1 MAVATVDKVS
11 VRKSGLGES
20 TGFDIMATAEAFRI
34 LSDGLYSDKPTAAA
48 RELGTNMYDA
58 HVAANTLHKPPIV
71 HVPTSSEP
79 WFSGRDFGPG
89 LGYIVYEG
97 DKIAPDY
104 SNVVYGPAQ
113 LDECEVY
120 WKSRGC
126 PESVK
131 VVDEVHTIYTTYFL
145 STKTK
150 SNDFVGQLGL
160 GSKSPLAV
168 TDTFTV
174 VSYFNGIKRHYLCF
188 LNEERLPEVDHLK
201 DQDEET
207 DEPNGLFVKF
217 AVRSYDCNEF
227 QQKIAQVYRH
237 FSHRPEFTGKELT
250 IPNTTFILQ
259 KGDWGIYS
267 SEPQYSGAKAIMG
280 NICYPLNGS
289 KIKDL
294 SDKCSRLL
302 KNDIEIKFPVG
313 ALDITPSREQLSYGK
328 ATQAAIVAKLEE
340 ILVEVNA
347 EVEKQFVE
355 CKTLWEARC
364 LANDMYLGNSAKLGT
379 LGRLADV
386 PLLEW
391 QGTPIGT
398 PIQAFSEIGGIEA
411 WEYKRESRRHSWYT
425 EDEIDRKGTIKK
437 HKVQQFAPTNRNVGF
452 YEVDIPRGS
461 FSRCRALLEERKVR
475 RVCLVKFETAEAKAS
490 FLEKMGM
497 DGSELTPTSTLPKL
511 PANRGVF
518 HSCTSQVFSHDGSTD
533 YLDRFYDYWS
543 EDAVDLADGG
553 VYCEICRY
561 QARRDGR
568 IIHPREVGQIMSR
581 LKACGYEVPEVIG
594 VRPGVAK
601 KFRKSDDWVD
611 IWTYAKEV
619 LRADAVKRDLARHI
633 SNAEEMNR
641 FGRRAYYTLLID
653 KITDPTSVMK
663 AFLDKLKQVRDS
675 GKKTPN
681 YSAYTD
687 LAGLVNY
694 KLTAGK
700 RDHDLVALEKAIKK
714 DYPFWESFI
723 ASKENHYSSDD
734 ISRKETPA
742 VVQYIKLVDKHGA
755 GPV

>member
-1 MAVATVDKVS
+1 MAVATIDKVP
-11 VRKSGLGES
+11 VRRSGLGES

-58 HVAANTLHKPPIV
+58 HVAANTLHKKPIV
-71 HVPTSSEP
+71 HVPTRGEP

-120 WKSRGC
+120 RRSRDC
-126 PESVK
+126 DESLK
-131 VVDEVHTIYTTYFL
+131 IVDEVRTIYTTYFL
-145 STKTK
+145 STKIK

-168 TDTFTV
+168 TDTFTI

-188 LNEERLPEVDHLK
+188 LNEERLPEVDHLE

-207 DEPNGLFVKF
+207 NEPNGLFVKF
-217 AVRSYDCNEF
+217 AVQSYDCEEF

-237 FSHRPEFTGKELT
+237 FSHRPEFTGKKLT

-267 SEPQYSGAKAIMG
+267 SESRYEGAKAIMG
-280 NICYPLNGS
+280 NICYPLHGD

-294 SDKCSRLL
+294 PKKAQRLL
-302 KNDIEIKFPVG
+302 KNDIEIKFG
-313 ALDITPSREQLSYGK
+313 IGDLDITPSREQLSYGK
-328 ATQAAIVAKLEE
+328 PTQAAIKAKLEE
-340 ILVEVNA
+340 ILVEVNK
-347 EVEKQFVE
+347 EVERQLTD
-355 CKTLWEARC
+355 CKTLWEARS
-364 LANDMYLGNSAKLGT
+364 LANDMYMGSNAKLST

-386 PLLEW
+386 PTLEW
-391 QGTPIGT
+391 NGIPIGA
-398 PIQAFSEIGGIEA
+398 PIQEFSEIGGIEA
-411 WEYKRESRRHSWYT
+411 WEYKREARHNSWYI
-425 EDEIDRKGTIKK
+425 DNEIQEKGTIKK
-437 HKVQQFAPTNRNVGF
+437 HRVQQFAPTSRASY

-461 FSRCRALLEERKVR
+461 FSRCRALLEERKTR
-475 RVCLVKFETAEAKAS
+475 KVCLIKFETVEAKKT

-497 DGSELTPTSTLPKL
+497 DGSELTPTSTLPKP

-518 HSCTSQVFSHDGSTD
+518 HSCTSQVFSHDGSGG
-533 YLDRFYDYWS
+533 YLGRFYDYWS

-561 QARRDGR
+561 QARHDGR
-568 IIHPREVGQIMSR
+568 IRHPREVGQIMGA
-581 LKACGYEVPEVIG
+581 LKACGYEVPPVIG

-611 IWTYAKEV
+611 IWTYAREI
-619 LRADAVKRDLARHI
+619 LRADAVKRDLTKHIANAVEMDRFAR
-633 SNAEEMNR
+633 R
-641 FGRRAYYTLLID
+641 VYYTPLLGKID
-653 KITDPTSVMK
+653 NDKSPMHFFLEKI
-663 AFLDKLKQVRDS
+663 KQVRDS
-675 GKKTPN
+675 GKKAPN
-681 YSAYTD
+681 YRSYTD
-687 LAGLVNY
+687 LANLVNY
-694 KLTAGK
+694 KLTSGK
-700 RDHDLVALEKAIKK
+700 RDHDLIALEKGMSRE
-714 DYPFWESFI
+714 YPLWETLM
-723 ASKENHYSSDD
+723 ASKEGRYSRYDL
-734 ISRKETPA
+734 SREEVPM
-742 VVQYIKLVDKHGA
+742 VVQYIKLVDEHGA